1 MKKAYKK
8 PSVQYIDFYSKE
20 SITGISLEEGIALS
34 SNPSIDAGISG
45 SVGSGYI
52 PGLLPD

>member
-20 SITGISLEEGIALS
+20 SITDISLEEGIALS
-34 SNPSIDAGISG
+34 NAPGVEGGISG
-45 SVGSGYI
+45 GVGGGYI